1 MLAGIANYIFK
12 ILALKSGILPIYK
25 TVSRFMLYSDI
36 VKGIKLSQI
45 IPNFYKPKFIKQQTK
60 FFLLYNFRYT
70 RMFMNIKNHGFK
82 SIVKRKLRRKF
93 LPQEVRYMRFAY
105 KTIKYFRPISEK
117 ALNVVRHYERM
128 FEKKED
134 LFALFCCSNGF
145 SIETLE
151 KYAKNHQIGEVGDK
165 NGSTNPL
172 STFNELL
179 DDIKDTKPMIA
190 PSEEAK
196 EKLDII
202 SSIQKLPCED
212 KEDSEIKSKVLNKW
226 YMFTVKS
233 PETNNFS
240 QYFHLWNPLFQIYR
254 LPIRGW
260 NNKWTRYYWYDSIG
274 PETIREAMNTPNFGR
289 TIFRDLRNSWAVGKK
304 PRSYQIPFNKKG
316 LHFPKWAH

>member
-12 ILALKSGILPIYK
+12 ILAIKSGILPIYK
-25 TVSRFMLYSDI
+25 TVSRFMLYSNI

-82 SIVKRKLRRKF
+82 SITKRKLRRKF

-134 LFALFCCSNGF
+134 LFAFFCCSNGF

-151 KYAKNHQIGEVGDK
+151 KYEKNHQIGKVGDK

-172 STFNELL
+172 STFDELI
-179 DDIKDTKPMIA
+179 DDVKDTKPMIA

-202 SSIQKLPCED
+202 SSISKLPCED
-212 KEDSEIKSKVLNKW
+212 KEDSEIKSKMLNK
-226 YMFTVKS
+226 
-233 PETNNFS
+233 
-240 QYFHLWNPLFQIYR
+240 
-254 LPIRGW
+254 
-260 NNKWTRYYWYDSIG
+260 
-274 PETIREAMNTPNFGR
+274 
-289 TIFRDLRNSWAVGKK
+289 
-304 PRSYQIPFNKKG
+304 
-316 LHFPKWAH
+316 